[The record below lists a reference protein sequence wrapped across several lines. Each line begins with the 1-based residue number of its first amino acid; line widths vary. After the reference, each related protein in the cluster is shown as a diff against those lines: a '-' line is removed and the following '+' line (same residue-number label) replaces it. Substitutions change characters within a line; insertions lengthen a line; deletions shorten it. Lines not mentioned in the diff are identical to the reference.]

1 MVLQGRI
8 TDPKQAALT
17 DATVQIKLIEDTTV
31 KAGQNS
37 QNGAFKFNGLQKGL
51 YIIEAS
57 KTGYNTT
64 KIYIRLDQDSSIQ
77 LQLQPYTQE
86 LEQVTVTG
94 KKKLIEQKPDRIIYN
109 VSGSVT
115 SQGGNALTALSKI
128 PGVKISGTTIG
139 LAGKGSVKIM
149 VNNKLLEIS
158 DQNLANYLTTLPTK
172 DIDKIEAITSPGAN
186 FDAAGGAGIIRIVT
200 KTANLEGWSGS
211 VQGTYGQQN
220 TYDNYT
226 LNGSVNYKKDR
237 WNGFASVNLNRHKE
251 LMGWIIGVQ
260 YPTYNWS
267 LNDTGIYR
275 IDDYNGTVGLGYQI
289 GKQSQLQISY
299 HFGYRE
305 EGHNLDGHD
314 DVKNYITDKEGN
326 IDSVIRSYATYN
338 PIAKTNAVNLHY
350 NTVLDSK
357 GTTLSAD
364 ADYFNFFRTDY
375 SNFRGYAQP
384 ALQQDGDQNALFS
397 NTAKQ
402 NILIY
407 TAKADLS
414 IPTPFA
420 TWMLGAK
427 FSDISIYSDAL
438 YYNIATGTPAFDS
451 SKSNI
456 YDYSEK
462 TQAAYIQGSKK
473 WADFSLN
480 AGLRAEY
487 TKTTGHSISLLRT
500 DKNSYFKF
508 YPSVSFTYQANEPN
522 QFYLEFNKRINRPTF
537 WNLNPYRSLLT
548 AYAYY
553 DGNPALKPEYTSQ
566 LEIGHSYKQQLYTSL
581 YYRHTTN
588 SFDYLTVGSLDTFLV
603 YRTPMNFINSSTW
616 GIQERINLTP
626 VRWWDA
632 ALQFNLYYTKSKSD
646 LDYVA
651 DQKGWGQYVSIGNT
665 FYFDKQK
672 NFSGA
677 VNFWCQFPEV
687 DHIGTTNTYNSLDLG
702 LMYTTLNKKW
712 TLGLNATDIFKNSCP
727 TYYTEV
733 NGLKQSYEHFQLNR
747 SVVFSVSYQFGSRP
761 KAGNDRATGNE
772 EERSRL

>member
-1 MVLQGRI
+1 VVLQGRI

-17 DATVQIKLIEDTTV
+17 DATVQIKLIADTTV

-588 SFDYLTVGSLDTFLV
+588 SFDNLTVGSLDTFLV

-632 ALQFNLYYTKSKSD
+632 ALQFNLYYTNSKSD